1 MTKHPTQSTSALWA
15 RFRFSVVGTLLSAPA
30 ARGEL
35 RAAIDTLAAKTW
47 THPVT
52 GRDVRYA
59 AKTIERWLYRARREQ
74 DDPVGVLRRAVRK
87 DCGKVTLKPDLIAC
101 LANQYHAYPHWT
113 YQLHYDNLQAL
124 VKTDAAL
131 GPLRSYSTVRRYMV
145 AQGLVRKPRPRPKK
159 HPGELLAA
167 LRRERREIRSYEAEY
182 VGALWH
188 FDFHHGSL
196 QVVTPRGQWQRPLA
210 LGILDDHSRYC
221 PHLQWYLSE
230 TTEDLV
236 HGFSQGVQK
245 CGLPRGAMSDNGSA
259 MLAEEFTEGLL
270 RLGVVHETT
279 LPYSAYQNGKQEC
292 FWAHLEGRLMEM
304 LGQVR
309 ELTLEFLNQATQAW
323 VEIEYNR
330 RVHREIGC
338 APAKRFTDAPDV
350 LRPSPSSDALRLVFR
365 RDVTRRQRQSDGTI
379 SLDGVRFEIPSRYR
393 HFRDVVVRYPRWDL
407 SLVDL
412 VDPREGTI
420 LARLFPLDRAAN
432 ADGRRAPLAP
442 QPEQTSA
449 SEPWESPAEL
459 PPLLKQILADY
470 SATGLPPAYLPK
482 HTAPQQAEE
491 GGAA

>member
-1 MTKHPTQSTSALWA
+1 M
-15 RFRFSVVGTLLSAPA
+15 
-30 ARGEL
+30 
-35 RAAIDTLAAKTW
+35 
-47 THPVT
+47 T

-87 DCGKVTLKPDLIAC
+87 DCGKMSLQPALLER
-101 LANQYHAYPHWT
+101 LADQYHAYPHWT

-124 VKTDAAL
+124 VKTDDHPRSAPVLLDGPAVHGRAGPGTQAASAAEEII
-131 GPLRSYSTVRRYMV
+131 PANCWRRSGVSGARSAVTRRSTSARCGTSTSITARC
-145 AQGLVRKPRPRPKK
+145 RWSR
-159 HPGELLAA
+159 
-167 LRRERREIRSYEAEY
+167 
-182 VGALWH
+182 
-188 FDFHHGSL
+188 
-196 QVVTPRGQWQRPLA
+196 PRGQWQRPLA

-221 PHLQWYLSE
+221 AHLQWYLSE

-236 HGFSQGVQK
+236 HGFSQGIQK
-245 CGLPRGAMSDNGSA
+245 CGLPRAAMSDNGSA

-270 RLGVVHETT
+270 RLGIVHETT

-292 FWAHLEGRLMEM
+292 FWAHLEGRLLEM
-304 LGQVR
+304 LGKVR

-338 APAKRFTDAPDV
+338 APATRFADAPDV
-350 LRPSPSSDALRLVFR
+350 LRPSPSSDALRAAFR
-365 RDVTRRQRQSDGTI
+365 RDVKRRQRQSDGTI

-412 VDPREGTI
+412 VDPREGTV

-432 ADGRRAPLAP
+432 ADGRRALLEPR
-442 QPEQTSA
+442 PEQISA
-449 SEPWESPAEL
+449 SEPPRIARRTAAAAAGKSWPSTRPRVCRRPTCRRTPHRSRPRKEVPHECQETTRAVGSEMESVHAR
-459 PPLLKQILADY
+459 
-470 SATGLPPAYLPK
+470 
-482 HTAPQQAEE
+482 
-491 GGAA
+491 AAA

>member
-15 RFRFSVVGTLLSAPA
+15 RFRFSVVGSLLSAPP

-35 RAAIDTLAAKTW
+35 RAAIVSLAAKTW

-52 GRDVRYA
+52 GRHVRYA

-87 DCGKVTLKPDLIAC
+87 DCGKVSLKPDLIAC
-101 LANQYHAYPHWT
+101 LANQYHDYPHWT

-124 VKTDAAL
+124 VKADANL
-131 GPLRSYSTVRRYMV
+131 GPLQSYSTLRRYMV
-145 AQGLVRKPRPRPKK
+145 AQGLVRKPRLKPKK
-159 HPGELLAA
+159 YPGELRAA
-167 LRRERREIRSYEAEY
+167 QRRERREIRSYEAEY

-188 FDFHHGSL
+188 LDFHHGSL

-221 PHLQWYLSE
+221 AHLQWYLSE

-236 HGFSQGVQK
+236 HGFSQGIQK
-245 CGLPRGAMSDNGSA
+245 CGLPRAAMSDNGSA
-259 MLAEEFTEGLL
+259 MLADEFAEGLL
-270 RLGVVHETT
+270 RLGILHETT
-279 LPYSAYQNGKQEC
+279 LPFSAYQNGKQEC
-292 FWAHLEGRLMEM
+292 FWAQLEGRLLEM

-309 ELTLEFLNQATQAW
+309 ELTLAFLNQATQAW

-330 RVHREIGC
+330 RTHREIGC
-338 APAKRFTDAPDV
+338 APATRFARAPDV
-350 LRPSPSSDALRLVFR
+350 LRPSPSSDALRAAFR
-365 RDVTRRQRQSDGTI
+365 RDVKRRQRQSDGTI
-379 SLDGVRFEIPSRYR
+379 TLDGVRFEIPSRYR

-407 SLVDL
+407 SLIDL

-432 ADGRRAPLAP
+432 ADGRRALLTP
-442 QPEQTSA
+442 QPGQISA
-449 SEPWESPAEL
+449 SEPPRSPAEL
-459 PPLLKQILADY
+459 PPLLKQILAEY

-482 HTAPQQAEE
+482 NASPKQAEE